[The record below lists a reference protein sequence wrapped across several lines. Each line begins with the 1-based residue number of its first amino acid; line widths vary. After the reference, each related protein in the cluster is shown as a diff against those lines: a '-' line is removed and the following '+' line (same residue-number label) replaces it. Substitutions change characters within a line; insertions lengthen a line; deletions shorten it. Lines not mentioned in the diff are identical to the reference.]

1 MVDGGR
7 WAMTTFSLRERGWR
21 DGFWGREAQEVDEV
35 YLEGWECGRRAGDRT
50 APHDVEEPA
59 ESREEQ
65 EQ

>member
-1 MVDGGR
+1 
-7 WAMTTFSLRERGWR
+7 MTTFSLRERGWR

-35 YLEGWECGRRAGDRT
+35 YLEGLECGRRAGDRT